1 MAFRQRSGIRQKKRF
16 AVEEDQDDDAA
27 AIEKLAASLSQAKVK
42 KKEKTGT
49 KFSFDDD
56 EEEVVYVKK
65 TKSKSS
71 HSGAA
76 GGGSYSKAALAE
88 LRQSTPSMPADFVK
102 SSAKKSVQ
110 DGAPCLSCAAVTAA
124 LSIPTRIGRHPLS
137 LACMYEESYVTA
149 ERQGSPTPWLCMC
162 ARHMPIRLAPN
173 GIKSTRL
180 CIIHPFI
187 PATLTFRAVHQHH
200 HAKHRPCSSSLEC
213 THAYAGTK
221 PLQQALV
228 PV

>member
-42 KKEKTGT
+42 KKDKTGT

-102 SSAKKSVQ
+102 SSAKKAVQ

-124 LSIPTRIGRHPLS
+124 LSEYSNPHRATAALS
-137 LACMYEESYVTA
+137 GMHVEESLVTA
-149 ERQGSPTPWLCMC
+149 ERQGSSPTPCPVPAVHVC
-162 ARHMPIRLAPN
+162 RAHMPIRLA
-173 GIKSTRL
+173 
-180 CIIHPFI
+180 
-187 PATLTFRAVHQHH
+187 
-200 HAKHRPCSSSLEC
+200 SSYLR
-213 THAYAGTK
+213 GM
-221 PLQQALV
+221 
-228 PV
+228 